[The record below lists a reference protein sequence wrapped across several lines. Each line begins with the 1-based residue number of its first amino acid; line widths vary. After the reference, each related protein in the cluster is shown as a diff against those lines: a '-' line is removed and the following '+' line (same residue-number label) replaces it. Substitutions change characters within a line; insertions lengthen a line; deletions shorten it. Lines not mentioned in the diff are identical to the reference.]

1 MLKLKDTFATMFQ
14 ANKNKENLVT
24 SECIKEETL
33 MGQKQHT
40 ICLK

>member
-1 MLKLKDTFATMFQ
+1 MLRLKDTFAMIFQ
-14 ANKNKENLVT
+14 ANKNLENLVT
-24 SECIKEETL
+24 LECIKEEIL